1 MLLATLL
8 EVTMVNLPT
17 AKDLRVKIAE
27 VEGEKASAA
36 MKAQTAADAE
46 RHAFIER
53 ISKPSGLTD
62 DQVLE
67 KASHIITRAVSN
79 GLTSVQVFRFP
90 NHLCTD
96 DGRTIDQAE
105 EGWEKTLTG
114 IAKELHEFW
123 KRQLEPRGYQIK
135 YVVADRPNGVRGD
148 IAVFLSWG

>member
-1 MLLATLL
+1 
-8 EVTMVNLPT
+8 MVNLPT

-36 MKAQTAADAE
+36 MKAQAAAE
-46 RHAFIER
+46 AEHHAFIER

-96 DGRTIDQAE
+96 DGRAIDQAE
-105 EGWEKTLTG
+105 VGWEKTLTG
-114 IAKELHEFW
+114 IPKELYEFW

-148 IAVFLSWG
+148 IAVFLSWD

>member
-1 MLLATLL
+1 
-8 EVTMVNLPT
+8 MVNLPT

-36 MKAQTAADAE
+36 MKAQAAAE
-46 RHAFIER
+46 AEHHAFIER

-62 DQVLE
+62 EQVLE

-105 EGWEKTLTG
+105 VGWEG
-114 IAKELHEFW
+114 
-123 KRQLEPRGYQIK
+123 
-135 YVVADRPNGVRGD
+135 ADRHPEGALRVLEAPARAARLPD
-148 IAVFLSWG
+148 QIRCH